1 MDCWWA
7 ELELE
12 LKLSLK
18 IQDQDKAELEE
29 QTGCNL
35 ILLRPLLSASR
46 IIPESQSTGSDK
58 HYAAVM
64 EHLLSTLENSGEV
77 RKVRKDVLAFVAD
90 KFHKMTSEPAKWR
103 S

>member
-7 ELELE
+7 ELELI
-12 LKLSLK
+12 LSLK
-18 IQDQDKAELEE
+18 IKDQDKAALEE
-29 QTGCNL
+29 RTGCNP

-46 IIPESQSTGSDK
+46 IIPESQSTGSDE
-58 HYAAVM
+58 HHAAVM
-64 EHLLSTLENSGEV
+64 DLFTTLENSGEV